1 MLNASAIR
9 VRYLDGKTISFKDV
23 VFHSIDYNN
32 SMLLIRQEKD
42 GKKKSHLLNMVTI
55 ADVEFEDW

>member
-9 VRYLDGKTISFKDV
+9 VRYLDGKTISFEDV